1 MDIDG
6 ITPNTD
12 DNSIRILGIQN
23 NDIELIIDE
32 VVKSVNQ
39 VTGVT

>member
-6 ITPNTD
+6 ITSKTD

-32 VVKSVNQ
+32 VVKSVNE